1 MSSIGAG
8 KSSRLPKFHTLDVSA
23 RIDALEKAGFLT
35 SETRVALEGRGLALE
50 DANNMVE
57 NVLSTFGVP
66 MVMSPFFPRK
76 VKETCMVSGRYA
88 RILTAIGWQGVAL
101 NMTVNGKDYVVPMVL
116 EEPSVVAAVGNVA
129 RMTRPEGF
137 TARSDDPVMVIFKDW
152 AALLN
157 LCTQIGQIHLREVK
171 DVGTARANKTS
182 ALLNADRTKL
192 LAGGQGLSG
201 RERGQKLSSLLK
213 FCDN

>member
-1 MSSIGAG
+1 MQ
-8 KSSRLPKFHTLDVSA
+8 
-23 RIDALEKAGFLT
+23 
-35 SETRVALEGRGLALE
+35 
-50 DANNMVE
+50 
-57 NVLSTFGVP
+57 
-66 MVMSPFFPRK
+66 
-76 VKETCMVSGRYA
+76 
-88 RILTAIGWQGVAL
+88 ILTAIGWQGVAL

-182 ALLNADRTKL
+182 ALLNADRTNP
-192 LAGGQGLSG
+192 LAGGRS
-201 RERGQKLSSLLK
+201 RT
-213 FCDN
+213 